1 MSERREQ
8 RRVERC
14 AGTGTI
20 TRDGVPMSNV
30 TYVMEIW
37 QTFHIIRTFGSGPD
51 QEVAG
56 MKEINIT
63 FVNHQ
68 LDTFRL
74 WQDRATL
81 TLKLEDGRSLEGFL
95 DGDSFVASGQLTAA

>member
-14 AGTGTI
+14 AGTGTV
-20 TRDGVPMSNV
+20 TRDGVTLGDV

-37 QTFHIIRTFGSGPD
+37 QTFHMLRTLGPGPE

-56 MKEINIT
+56 LRDINIT
-63 FVNHQ
+63 FINHE
-68 LDTFRL
+68 LDAFGL

-81 TLKLEDGRSLEGFL
+81 TLHLEDGRRLDGFL

>member
-14 AGTGTI
+14 AGTGTV
-20 TRDGVPMSNV
+20 TRDDARLGSV

-37 QTFHIIRTFGSGPD
+37 QTFHIRRTFGPGPD

-63 FVNHQ
+63 FINHQ
-68 LDTFRL
+68 FDTFRL
-74 WQDRATL
+74 WQERATL